1 MDNVAFERFAVYP
14 IGDGNF
20 IIVINAELRK

>member
-1 MDNVAFERFAVYP
+1 MDNVAFERLAVYP

-20 IIVINAELRK
+20 IIAIYADLRK